1 LKKGKNYLLFSVL
14 ILSLVSIIFLTCSE
28 EVTVEKNEPVF
39 SGESANIASLIFRLG
54 DREVRIKKAG
64 TWVMEGEVKSTVNET
79 LMNDM
84 LDNLKEMVKVST
96 VTSISNVDP
105 GEFGFDAPFMTI
117 TLGFRERPA
126 ESLIIGTTHPNGQSY
141 YAVMKGHEDIFLVG
155 SVNPKVINIRLR
167 KLVKEPKSFLEI
179 LNEGLAKP
187 NPEE

>member
-1 LKKGKNYLLFSVL
+1 LKKGKNYLLFLVL
-14 ILSLVSIIFLTCSE
+14 ILSLVSIIFLTGGE
-28 EVTVEKNEPVF
+28 EGAVEKNEPVF
-39 SGESANIASLIFRLG
+39 STEGADIVSLTFRLG

-64 TWVMEGEVKSTVNET
+64 TWVMEGEAESTVNET
-79 LMNDM
+79 LLDDM
-84 LDNLKEMVKVST
+84 LADLTRMKKGLT

-105 GEFGFDAPFMTI
+105 GEFGFDAPLMTI

-126 ESLIIGTTHPNGQSY
+126 ESLIIGTTHPNSQSY
-141 YAVMKGHEDIFLVG
+141 YAVMKGHEEIFLVG